1 MFRTAAPFM
10 ISNIALGTLSFSAA
24 AHFSRALRP
33 ILYPAAA
40 SMALVGISTAVL
52 SEWNVFK

>member
-1 MFRTAAPFM
+1 M
-10 ISNIALGTLSFSAA
+10 ISGVAIGSLSYSAA

-40 SMALVGISTAVL
+40 TLALVGISTVTL
-52 SEWNVFK
+52 SEHEIDLLL